1 MSQVKKSAKSV
12 GMIMV
17 ISLGS
22 KVLGFFREALIASR
36 YGSGAGTDTFFI
48 ALSAI
53 ALFSG
58 IISQTIN
65 TTLIPV
71 LSDVEVHE
79 GKASKKSHFN
89 NFLNTLLVVAI
100 LLTGLA
106 FLLAPDIMSI
116 VAKGFEGEQF
126 EQAVSMMRVG
136 LPILIVS
143 TVVGSYVGYLQTEEK
158 FTEAALTAI
167 PFNFVY
173 IFFLLFLATRFSI
186 MALMVTSV
194 VAEIAKLLVVVPNL
208 KKLEY
213 RYEWIIDLKDK
224 YMKQVAYL
232 IPPVLLSVG
241 ISDVNSMVDRSMA
254 SSLAEGSVSSLK
266 YANTLNAIV
275 YGVFI
280 SAIITV
286 VFPMLAKEAN
296 ARNYDRLK
304 KIMQTSMNIV
314 LLIMIPATIGMIIL
328 AEPAVKFA
336 YQRGEFG
343 DRAAW
348 MTQTALIAYSVG
360 LVGIGVKNLLVRIFY
375 ALQDTKTPMINSA
388 YALVSNVLLN
398 LLFVRYLDHV
408 GLALA
413 TSLTTI
419 FTAGLLLYEL
429 RKKIGPLGM
438 SAMLQSSLKISISSV
453 VMGVVVYVLYDYGV
467 VALAPSRLVELIL
480 LGLVI
485 GLGLLV
491 YLACLYFFKVE
502 ELSFLIDNVKKQLGK
517 DE

>member
-22 KVLGFFREALIASR
+22 KVLGFFREALIAFR

-79 GKASKKSHFN
+79 GKTSKKNHFN
-89 NFLNTLLVVAI
+89 NFLNTLIVVSI
-100 LLTGLA
+100 ILTGLA
-106 FLLAPDIMSI
+106 FLLAPAIMSI

-126 EQAVSMMRVG
+126 KQAILMMRVG

-143 TVVGSYVGYLQTEEK
+143 TIVGSFVGYLQTEEK

-167 PFNFVY
+167 PYNLVY
-173 IFFLLFLATRFSI
+173 ILFLLFLATRFSI
-186 MALMVTSV
+186 MALMITSV
-194 VAEIAKLLVVVPNL
+194 IAEVAKLLVVIPNL
-208 KKLEY
+208 NKLKY
-213 RYEWIIDLKDK
+213 RYEWMIDLKDK

-241 ISDVNSMVDRSMA
+241 ISDINSMVDRSMA
-254 SSLAEGSVSSLK
+254 SSLSEGSVSSLK

-286 VFPMLAKEAN
+286 VFPILAKEAN
-296 ARNYDRLK
+296 AQNYERLK
-304 KIMQTSMNIV
+304 KIMQTSMNLV

-328 AEPAVKFA
+328 SGPAVKFA
-336 YQRGEFG
+336 YQRGEFS
-343 DRAAW
+343 DYAAR

-360 LVGIGVKNLLVRIFY
+360 LVGIGVNNLLVRIFY

-388 YALVSNVLLN
+388 YALVFNVLLN
-398 LLFVRYLDHV
+398 LLFVRYLGHN

-413 TSLTTI
+413 TSLTSI
-419 FTAGLLLYEL
+419 ITAGLLLYKL

-438 SAMLQSSLKISISSV
+438 SAMLQSSLKILGSSV
-453 VMGVVVYVLYDYGV
+453 VMG
-467 VALAPSRLVELIL
+467 AKATTP
-480 LGLVI
+480 
-485 GLGLLV
+485 
-491 YLACLYFFKVE
+491 
-502 ELSFLIDNVKKQLGK
+502 
-517 DE
+517 